1 MTQPTDGGGGGG
13 ALSIFKRKTGPLAN
27 WIWMALLL
35 LIALGYS
42 LYKRTRA
49 ASDPNAVEEG
59 PSEESEVPGD
69 QTPPPV
75 FILPQNP
82 QPSVPVNVT
91 VNNPVGPRP
100 VTPLPPIVP
109 STPNKPTTPT
119 PAPPVGSK
127 PVTPLPSVQPK
138 PSAPSKTPAATYDA
152 VKVVAFTKS
161 NPAWNSTLWG
171 IAKNKGYGA
180 ASKNWESIWND
191 PKNAALKKKR
201 SDPAKIQAGDVVYV
215 RRK

>member
-13 ALSIFKRKTGPLAN
+13 TLSIFKRKTGPLAN

-42 LYKRTRA
+42 LYKRNRA

-59 PSEESEVPGD
+59 EVAGD
-69 QTPPPV
+69 QPPPPV

-119 PAPPVGSK
+119 PAP
-127 PVTPLPSVQPK
+127 
-138 PSAPSKTPAATYDA
+138 
-152 VKVVAFTKS
+152 
-161 NPAWNSTLWG
+161 
-171 IAKNKGYGA
+171 
-180 ASKNWESIWND
+180 
-191 PKNAALKKKR
+191 
-201 SDPAKIQAGDVVYV
+201 
-215 RRK
+215 